1 MNLRQQLGSA
11 WIREHIPHQG
21 RMCLLEQVLFWDRQ
35 ELRCRS
41 GSHRAADH
49 PLRAHGR
56 LGSACLIEYAA
67 QAVAIHGA
75 LLQTLEHA
83 PTAHEL
89 PPAPAET
96 LRHEYT
102 QGATPARISSAAGLL
117 ASARSVELAV
127 ERLDDIAA
135 DLLIEARRLHSD
147 ARSALYAFCVHPIAL
162 QALTPAQDSASHVR
176 QGQQLLARGR
186 LTLWLLG
193 PEGYAPAVGR

>member
-1 MNLRQQLGSA
+1 VNLQQQLGSA

-21 RMCLLEQVLFWDRQ
+21 RMCLLEQVLSWNRQ

-41 GSHRAADH
+41 GSHRATDH

-75 LLQTLEHA
+75 LLQALEHP
-83 PTAHEL
+83 PTVHALSH
-89 PPAPAET
+89 APA
-96 LRHEYT
+96 
-102 QGATPARISSAAGLL
+102 ATPRQGYTDEAAAARQPRAAGVL
-117 ASARSVELAV
+117 ASARSVALAV

-147 ARSALYAFCVHPIAL
+147 PRSALYAFTVHPIAL
-162 QALTPAQDSASHVR
+162 QALTSAQDASHVR
-176 QGQQLLARGR
+176 QGQQLLAQGR
-186 LTLWLLG
+186 LTLWLVG
-193 PEGYAPAVGR
+193 PEGHAPAVAR